1 MADHDIVITEFMD
14 NDAVEELRREF
25 RVHYDP
31 KLPDKPDELLKLVA
45 GLPALIVR
53 NRTQVRGAL
62 LAAADKLKVVGRL
75 GVGLDNIDTEECAR
89 RSIKVCPAS
98 GANTVS
104 VAEYVIA
111 GMMVALRDVW
121 HANASVLAGKWPR
134 NDLMFNE
141 AWSRTLGLVGFGGIA
156 RAVASRAR
164 ALEMSVCAFDPGL
177 KTDDPAWREHGAARC
192 ATLDELLARA
202 DVISLHTPLLPAT
215 RNLLSGPQFARMKKQ
230 AIVINTARGGII
242 DEPALCAALRE
253 GRIKAAVLDVFEQEP
268 LTAGSLFEGVPNLYL
283 TPHIAGV
290 TEEGNVRVSSVTA
303 RNVRNALKGG

>member
-1 MADHDIVITEFMD
+1 MAEHDIVITEFMD

-31 KLPDKPDELLKLVA
+31 KLPDKPDELAKLVA

-75 GVGLDNIDTEECAR
+75 GVGLDNVDTEECAR
-89 RSIKVCPAS
+89 RAIKVFPAT

-121 HANASVLAGKWPR
+121 HANEAVLAGKWPR
-134 NDLMFNE
+134 NDLMFSE

-164 ALEMSVCAFDPGL
+164 ALEMSVCAFDPVL
-177 KTDDPAWREHGAARC
+177 KPDDPAWAEQGATRC

-202 DVISLHTPLLPAT
+202 DVISLHTPLLPST
-215 RNLLSGPQFARMKKQ
+215 RNLLSAPQFARMKKH

-242 DEPALCAALRE
+242 DEPALCTALRE

-268 LTAGSLFEGVPNLYL
+268 LKAGSVFQGVPNLYL

-303 RNVRNALKGG
+303 HNVRNALKGG